1 MIHVRLHPSEYP
13 KDHNCKE
20 SGNGCN
26 QQRTKGARQ
35 SNRAR
40 QPHACTR
47 RYSMHLAIGKNDEAG
62 SQKGDPFLIP
72 NPLAPKKAVGVLA
85 GDGLSSVRMNDLS
98 GDIA

>member
-13 KDHNCKE
+13 KDHNCEE

-40 QPHACTR
+40 QPHACSLHPSLF
-47 RYSMHLAIGKNDEAG
+47 YAPCHWQNDETG
-62 SQKGDPFLIP
+62 SQKGDPSLITP
-72 NPLAPKKAVGVLA
+72 PSHPRKP
-85 GDGLSSVRMNDLS
+85 
-98 GDIA
+98 